1 MRDPPSRWGR
11 ASGVVK
17 GLGME
22 EDWGT
27 RGEAK
32 SSENKS
38 GARRLGGGWAE
49 GRLTERWGIGKL
61 G

>member
-1 MRDPPSRWGR
+1 MWDPASRWGR

-27 RGEAK
+27 RGEEK
-32 SSENKS
+32 S
-38 GARRLGGGWAE
+38 
-49 GRLTERWGIGKL
+49 
-61 G
+61 